1 MSEEEQTLSLP
12 DNDYFDQQLLLH
24 GEPEEDSP
32 LLHHL
37 SCNELE
43 TRLASLSHTLV
54 CMVQDSEVQDSNLA
68 RWLVEAEEQLRIKEP
83 EKEVRCFVKV
93 SYMTMHKG
101 CNK

>member
-1 MSEEEQTLSLP
+1 MSEDEQTFGLP

-37 SCNELE
+37 SCNDLE

-54 CMVQDSEVQDSNLA
+54 CMIQDSKVQDSSFA
-68 RWLVEAEEQLRIKEP
+68 RWLVEAEEQLRIREP
-83 EKEVRCFVKV
+83 EKEVRCI
-93 SYMTMHKG
+93 G
-101 CNK
+101 